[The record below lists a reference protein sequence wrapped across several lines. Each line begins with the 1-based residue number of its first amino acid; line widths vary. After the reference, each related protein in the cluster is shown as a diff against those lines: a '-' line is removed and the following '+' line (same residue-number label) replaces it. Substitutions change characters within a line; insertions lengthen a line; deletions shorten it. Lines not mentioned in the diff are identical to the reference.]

1 MGSEKAVSPAYAIQD
16 GYYVAQD
23 EDGRI
28 QAFREDELPYAM
40 RPYYAYKTPEKFY
53 RYLQDADS
61 KAYEA
66 LPKALKQELQSHIE
80 SSAKQAGPTIRLTIQ
95 QEADALYET
104 IDKTQGTEAYYTPS
118 PKTWKVFKQ
127 NEMESIHDALDA
139 LGALVGQSAANAK
152 ENLMNRL
159 DEVLD
164 YTTGA
169 IHAMKHAEGFLHQQQ
184 KEILAD
190 SVQMQEDL
198 RQLKM
203 SSRSMKQLFGKEDV
217 QGYRQGKALE
227 EDTEILI
234 QSFGSLYALSQAS
247 DGAKKRYPSHLA
259 ECLNLAKDAI
269 HELRQDVESYLV
281 TASLSNQYSQLEAL
295 VRKIRKAVKSGTDYL
310 KGVERDAMLG
320 REDYRTPLPFQG
332 GHQRKEKM
340 LEEQAVRKWKET
352 AKDLIEKLVKSGKS
366 KEEIQRLT
374 KQLMKDM
381 DKDLRMA
388 LKRPDLQ
395 KMMKQES
402 QKARTR

>member
-40 RPYYAYKTPEKFY
+40 RPYYAYKTPEEFY
-53 RYLQDADS
+53 HYLQDANS

-80 SSAKQAGPTIRLTIQ
+80 SSAKQAGPTIRLAIQ

-169 IHAMKHAEGFLHQQQ
+169 IHTMKHAEGFLH
-184 KEILAD
+184 
-190 SVQMQEDL
+190 
-198 RQLKM
+198 QLKM

-234 QSFGSLYALSQAS
+234 QSFGSLYALSQAT

-332 GHQRKEKM
+332 DHQRKEKL